1 MSAAD
6 LLLEL
11 NRQGIRLEANGD
23 RLRYH
28 PQSALTPDLLA
39 RLKAHKA
46 ELLAILS
53 TNQQAE
59 TAKHGDQPQAD
70 QAGQAQRGNDVA
82 LAGAD
87 SPAAADQPSL
97 VDTARRCLA
106 QRLES
111 LERAGVRQLGR
122 VRPAGE
128 ADAPPVPDNPAHA
141 EADRP
146 AATETAASPA
156 ASMPAAADPWRPGD
170 GEATDTDATTPEP
183 AADPSG
189 LTRRA
194 ARRTVLVLNPDP
206 QRLWQQ
212 AVDELAG
219 ELPPDVLDGMR
230 DTIARRGGAKP
241 PGPRTYDLRCR
252 CGSAAWN
259 LTVLMRPPHY
269 GYAVRAVC
277 GHCQKVLGLLWWE
290 GGPGNLADDPPGPL
304 GEADAAAAP
313 HPDEPGKSDP
323 GPTPEDVARLLEKA
337 EAAGWPSVKLTPWAT
352 LLGGREGWQKFARYV
367 GQRQPT
373 AAADETRREHFR
385 LALAALNANS
395 TL

>member
-1 MSAAD
+1 MTLHDLIQELKRLGVKLTADGERLCYRSAKPLGDD
-6 LLLEL
+6 L
-11 NRQGIRLEANGD
+11 QAAIKTHEA
-23 RLRYH
+23 
-28 PQSALTPDLLA
+28 A
-39 RLKAHKA
+39 
-46 ELLAILS
+46 LLAIMRR
-53 TNQQAE
+53 
-59 TAKHGDQPQAD
+59 P
-70 QAGQAQRGNDVA
+70 RDVEKEA
-82 LAGAD
+82 PPPPAD
-87 SPAAADQPSL
+87 SPAADDQAGQL
-97 VDTARRCLA
+97 ETARRCLA

-111 LERAGVRQLGR
+111 LERAGVQQLGR
-122 VRPAGE
+122 ARPAGE

-141 EADRP
+141 EANRP

-241 PGPRTYDLRCR
+241 PDPRTYELRCR
-252 CGSAAWN
+252 CGSTAWN
-259 LTVLMRPPHY
+259 LTVLLRPPHY

-277 GHCQKVLGLLWWE
+277 GRCRKVLGLLWWAE
-290 GGPGNLADDPPGPL
+290 GPGPLADDPPHR
-304 GEADAAAAP
+304 GE
-313 HPDEPGKSDP
+313 
-323 GPTPEDVARLLEKA
+323 L
-337 EAAGWPSVKLTPWAT
+337 
-352 LLGGREGWQKFARYV
+352 
-367 GQRQPT
+367 
-373 AAADETRREHFR
+373 AAD
-385 LALAALNANS
+385 S
-395 TL
+395 